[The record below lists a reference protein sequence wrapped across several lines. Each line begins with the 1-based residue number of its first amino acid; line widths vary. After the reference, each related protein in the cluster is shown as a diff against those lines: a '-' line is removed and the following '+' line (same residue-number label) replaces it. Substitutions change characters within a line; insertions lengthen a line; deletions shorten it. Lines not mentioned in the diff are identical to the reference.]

1 MKKSIKTLLAVTG
14 TLLVVLGIVC
24 LCHPTETLVSLAWLI
39 GLLTLC
45 SGIFSFIFSLQAQR
59 ILPNAGT
66 MMLRSI
72 LMLIICVFFLS
83 HNAAVTAAIPQAC
96 AFWIVF
102 EGTSLTIQSFDFRR
116 VGFPHWWLMLLLG
129 LSGIC
134 LGFFAFRQPVATGM
148 TISILIG
155 LGIISNGI
163 NRFVALFGISRFEK
177 ALEEHK
183 TLLR

>member
-1 MKKSIKTLLAVTG
+1 MKKSIKTLLAITG
-14 TLLVVLGIVC
+14 SLLVVLGIVC
-24 LCHPTETLVSLAWLI
+24 ICYPAETLTSLAWII

-45 SGIFSFIFSLQAQR
+45 SGIFSFVFSLKAQHF
-59 ILPNAGT
+59 IPNAGT

-72 LMLIICVFFLS
+72 LMLIIAVFFLS
-83 HNAAVTAAIPQAC
+83 HNSALTAAIPLAC

-102 EGTSLTIQSFDFRR
+102 EGTSFAIQSFDFKKA
-116 VGFPHWWLMLLLG
+116 GFPHWWLMLLLG
-129 LSGIC
+129 LCGIC